1 MLMANIMKV
10 DLEIPRVV
18 KGDFDIGDI
27 SDEKAK

>member
-18 KGDFDIGDI
+18 KGDFILED
-27 SDEKAK
+27 DEEIKAK